1 MKEGDKVRIISGE
14 DKGKTG
20 EVIGP
25 ITMSQVQDLTPG
37 RDISMEDAV
46 TLWAI
51 EIDKENRQTVLKEK
65 EFELIED

>member
-25 ITMSQVQDLTPG
+25 IPMSQVQNLTPG
-37 RDISMEDAV
+37 QDISMEGAV

-51 EIDKENRQTVLKEK
+51 EIDKENRQTVLKEN